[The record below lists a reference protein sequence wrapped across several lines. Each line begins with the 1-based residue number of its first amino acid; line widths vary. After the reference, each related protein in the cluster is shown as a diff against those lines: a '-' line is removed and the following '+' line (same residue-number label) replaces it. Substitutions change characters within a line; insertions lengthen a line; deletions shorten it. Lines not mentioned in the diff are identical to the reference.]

1 MWLSF
6 LHLLTEKVF
15 SSRDVLKTQALQHL
29 KIVFHGETSPVQ
41 RTLVGTFA
49 GRVLFLCICSFQ

>member
-15 SSRDVLKTQALQHL
+15 SSRDVLETQALQHL
-29 KIVFHGETSPVQ
+29 KKVFHGETSPVQ
-41 RTLVGTFA
+41 CTPLGTFA
-49 GRVLFLCICSFQ
+49 G